1 LRWINAGRA
10 HAEKLSRTAFGLA
23 PDVGD
28 GERCAGQEGIA
39 AIVAIGLFL
48 SVKGYGPEAT
58 PTRVRS

>member
-39 AIVAIGLFL
+39 AIGLFL